1 MKIIILDTAHDSI
14 ESYFD
19 YLSLYSIKNSLET
32 IDGIYNHIYT
42 LENSPY
48 VGRYVPEIMNEH
60 FRELIYR
67 KRRTQQYRIIYY
79 ISELKETIY
88 ILYVANCKQD
98 FNRILKIHN
107 YFNNYLDF

>member
-1 MKIIILDTAHDSI
+1 MKIIIQDTAHDSI
-14 ESYFD
+14 ESSFD

-32 IDGIYNHIYT
+32 IDGIYNYIYS

-48 VGRYVPEIMNEH
+48 IGRYLPEILDKH

-67 KRRTQQYRIIYY
+67 KSRTQQYRIIYY
-79 ISELKETIY
+79 VSELKETIY
-88 ILYVANCKQD
+88 ILSVANFKQD